1 MTDNSKVAEAEAR
14 FVRLRNREPEL
25 SQAWETVMQTV
36 AALDEHRTLL
46 ATAEAAFSEADH
58 EWTLIKSRQLQ
69 PNDDAH
75 AASVS
80 WHRAN
85 TAVRDAASLVATAR
99 AAVEKAELAEKLAH
113 AEFARVREGI
123 PSAKRAWQEL
133 ITVQQALSGR
143 TG

>member
-1 MTDNSKVAEAEAR
+1 MTDNSIVAEAEAR

-99 AAVEKAELAEKLAH
+99 ATVEKAELAEKLAN
-113 AEFARVREGI
+113 AEFARVRDGI
-123 PSAKRAWQEL
+123 PAAKRAWHEL
-133 ITVQQALSGR
+133 ITVLQAYSGQAV
-143 TG
+143 

>member
-1 MTDNSKVAEAEAR
+1 
-14 FVRLRNREPEL
+14 
-25 SQAWETVMQTV
+25 MQTV

-46 ATAEAAFSEADH
+46 ATSEAASSEPDH

-75 AASVS
+75 TASVS

-99 AAVEKAELAEKLAH
+99 AAVEKAEIAEKLAH
-113 AEFARVREGI
+113 AEFARVSEGI

-133 ITVQQALSGR
+133 ITVQQAFSGR
-143 TG
+143 KG

>member
-25 SQAWETVMQTV
+25 SQAWVTVTQTV
-36 AALDEHRTLL
+36 AALNEHRTLL

-58 EWTLIKSRQLQ
+58 EWTLIQSRQLQ

-85 TAVRDAASLVATAR
+85 IAVRDAASLVATAR
-99 AAVEKAELAEKLAH
+99 ATVEKAELAEKLAH

-133 ITVQQALSGR
+133 ITVQQALSER

>member
-1 MTDNSKVAEAEAR
+1 MTYNSKVAEAEAR

-25 SQAWETVMQTV
+25 SQAWERVMQTV

-99 AAVEKAELAEKLAH
+99 ATVEKAELAEKLAN

-123 PSAKRAWQEL
+123 PAAKRAWHEL
-133 ITVQQALSGR
+133 ITVLQAHSGQ

>member
-1 MTDNSKVAEAEAR
+1 M
-14 FVRLRNREPEL
+14 RLRNREPEL
-25 SQAWETVMQTV
+25 SQAWETVTQTV
-36 AALDEHRTLL
+36 AALNEHRTLL

-99 AAVEKAELAEKLAH
+99 ATVEKAELAEKLAH

>member
-25 SQAWETVMQTV
+25 SQAWETVMQTA
-36 AALDEHRTLL
+36 AALNEHRTLL

-85 TAVRDAASLVATAR
+85 TAVRDAATLVATTR

-113 AEFARVREGI
+113 AEFARVRESI

-133 ITVQQALSGR
+133 ITVQQALSVG
-143 TG
+143 T

>member
-25 SQAWETVMQTV
+25 SQAWETVTQTV
-36 AALDEHRTLL
+36 AALNEHRTLL

-58 EWTLIKSRQLQ
+58 EWTLIQSRQLQ

-85 TAVRDAASLVATAR
+85 IAVRDAASLVATAR
-99 AAVEKAELAEKLAH
+99 ATVEKAELAEKLAH

-133 ITVQQALSGR
+133 ITVQQALSER